1 MTALSISLGTEFA
14 TNELEPWTSPE
25 LLAYAQAEESV
36 DLLSVCKVA
45 SQILY
50 LLSGRRFGVRTE
62 TIRPFSAQCDVGWR
76 RGFIPSNLWAFAPIS
91 LGEPGPRYLE
101 LKSPVQE
108 ITSIRV
114 DEEVLDDSE
123 YRLYDSKKLFR
134 ADGGCWPFNQN
145 MDLAATESG
154 TFEIAFK
161 WGAPVPEGGLM
172 AAQVFA
178 TELAKYINK
187 QPCAFPDRTISFSR
201 QGVSGT
207 LLDASEFFKEAKTGL
222 FLVDLWLSAVNPGG
236 NRKRPS
242 ITSPE
247 TVMNARVT

>member
-1 MTALSISLGTEFA
+1 MAALSISLGTEYA
-14 TNELEPWTSPE
+14 TNELEPWTTPD
-25 LLAYAQAEESV
+25 LLAYAKAEESV

-62 TIRPFSAQCDVGWR
+62 TIRPFSQECGAGWQR
-76 RGFIPSNLWAFAPIS
+76 SFIPSNLWAFAPVS

-114 DEEVLDDSE
+114 DGEVLDASD
-123 YRLYDSKKLFR
+123 YRLYDGKKLFR
-134 ADGGCWPFNQN
+134 SDGACWPSAQN
-145 MDLAATESG
+145 MDLANTEAG
-154 TFEIAFK
+154 TFEIVFK
-161 WGAPVPEGGLM
+161 WGTPVPEGGLM

-178 TELAKYINK
+178 TELSKYINK
-187 QPCAFPDRTISFSR
+187 ENCAFPDRTISFSR

-207 LLDASEFFKEAKTGL
+207 LLDASQFFKEAKTGL
-222 FLVDLWLSAVNPGG
+222 FMPDLWLSAVCPNG
-236 NRKRPS
+236 NRKRPT

-247 TVMNARVT
+247 SVIQASVN